1 MIRLN
6 SKIKKKLNRN
16 GFVIIKDFF
25 NEYQK
30 SQLKIFAD
38 NYAKN
43 FILSWSKKINHFI
56 LIQF

>member
-6 SKIKKKLNRN
+6 SKIKKLNRN

-30 SQLKIFAD
+30 SQLKIFKIITLKF
-38 NYAKN
+38 YFK
-43 FILSWSKKINHFI
+43 LVKK
-56 LIQF
+56 